1 MHELEAQQR
10 RIGTYAGRAG
20 PRLREP
26 GRAHKFSL
34 ERRATRRSSR
44 SLLYAER
51 LVNLDKKG
59 PFSLR
64 HRAYAQ
70 ALAGLHW
77 GALEDLKAAL
87 TQSSDEKPAADLT
100 DTPWEPLIDKM
111 CRYDFAALQQQPPP
125 AELRELGAL
134 VAYKVV
140 ENSTCE
146 NQTLVTGRDVL
157 AITPESYLV
166 CDSMCR
172 YSGVSNRHMTTVHGP
187 VTMRET
193 LAKRL
198 QGMPSLPDA
207 TAKVLQAQAGQ
218 QFDRN
223 LDPAWAAG
231 PDRIA
236 LIESLVDSGEVAKDQ
251 LEPSWQ
257 ALGRL
262 IEDVTFV
269 HIYRRLEFF
278 QNGLGLPRTLTSTN
292 SGWPLRPWPS
302 TRCCRSSNVAC
313 WNLAVT
319 RRKSKRNVRTCK

>member
-1 MHELEAQQR
+1 MNCTSSKRSSGESGTHAGGGWSRNAYANLGELTSFHWNA
-10 RIGTYAGRAG
+10 
-20 PRLREP
+20 
-26 GRAHKFSL
+26 AHKTF
-34 ERRATRRSSR
+34 RAR

-51 LVNLDKKG
+51 LLNLDKKS

-77 GALEDLKAAL
+77 GALEDLKAAR
-87 TQSSDEKPAADLT
+87 TQSSDEKRAANLT

-172 YSGVSNRHMTTVHGP
+172 YSGVSIRHMTTVHGP
-187 VTMRET
+187 VTMLET

-207 TAKVLQAQAGQ
+207 TAKILKAQAGQ

-223 LDPAWAAG
+223 VDSAWASG
-231 PDRIA
+231 PDRSA
-236 LIESLVDSGEVAKDQ
+236 LIDSLLDAGAVAKDQ

-257 ALGRL
+257 VLGRL
-262 IEDVTFV
+262 VEDVTFV

-278 QNGLGLPRTLTSTN
+278 QNGLGLPREL
-292 SGWPLRPWPS
+292 LH
-302 TRCCRSSNVAC
+302 RSVP
-313 WNLAVT
+313 VG
-319 RRKSKRNVRTCK
+319 RRGRGQAPAAASHQMRSVGISP